1 VKFRRLQSINKAA
14 HRRSQRTVLELPLVE
29 RFLWMERHSLELFNG
44 TKSSEKKQS
53 ASSFSKV
60 QEVSTTNTTA
70 SWSDSGLDPVTYEYK
85 AKVIDTNG
93 GDTPFSGVATVFAPT
108 TSTAE
113 YDLAWGIEDLSD
125 TSTSDLTWSIEDE
138 GGTEDSDLTWSIE

>member
-1 VKFRRLQSINKAA
+1 
-14 HRRSQRTVLELPLVE
+14 
-29 RFLWMERHSLELFNG
+29 M
-44 TKSSEKKQS
+44 
-53 ASSFSKV
+53 
-60 QEVSTTNTTA
+60 
-70 SWSDSGLDPVTYEYK
+70 DPVTYEYK